1 MNDELLLFL
10 QDVRLSSPDPIT
22 TVMLAITSPLFYLVM
37 PMAVSAFVFWCVDK
51 HNGEWMLMNMVAGM
65 FIGHFLKDAIRN
77 PRPWVSDDRIVPEEK
92 ALKGASGY
100 STPSGHTVECVTG
113 YGSLMM
119 VFRRGWVAAASC
131 AFITLVMFSRLFLGV
146 HTLLDVLTG
155 ALVAI
160 VVMMVNRRLLD
171 ISHADDRKYW
181 IVSTTYIA
189 AATIVTVI
197 WTVTADDSVGLTRY
211 CGLMFGTLIGR
222 CIEHRY
228 IGLETRDLDAKVMAT
243 RFMVGGLTTA
253 ILFAIPCLLL
263 DGGIGYTIGG
273 FMAAMGIFC
282 ISPLIMKR
290 LL

>member
-1 MNDELLLFL
+1 MQKKKRKSIFANS
-10 QDVRLSSPDPIT
+10 V
-22 TVMLAITSPLFYLVM
+22 
-37 PMAVSAFVFWCVDK
+37 
-51 HNGEWMLMNMVAGM
+51 MVA
-65 FIGHFLKDAIRN
+65 II
-77 PRPWVSDDRIVPEEK
+77 
-92 ALKGASGY
+92 
-100 STPSGHTVECVTG
+100 
-113 YGSLMM
+113 
-119 VFRRGWVAAASC
+119 
-131 AFITLVMFSRLFLGV
+131 
-146 HTLLDVLTG
+146 
-155 ALVAI
+155 
-160 VVMMVNRRLLD
+160 VMMVNRRLLD

-181 IVSTTYIA
+181 IVSTAYIA
-189 AATIVTVI
+189 AAAIVTVI